1 MKIRTA
7 FMARKRTVV
16 VLGVSAVMIAAIA
29 CSGGDDG
36 ESVGQTPSPTDGPPV
51 VNNIVDVS
59 PDLNTKGAPPADVVI
74 GIPIGTPDVGGAVSI
89 EPALGAPARVIDSL
103 VTGVP
108 AIAPLPVIES
118 RSVGVSSS
126 GFVETSFG
134 FAPSP
139 APSGSSQQHGIW
151 INGIGSIDVEPDVA
165 ILSVGVEA
173 RESTVSEAR
182 EAAAVALQAVVDAVI
197 AEGVAVDDIK
207 TTSFRIS
214 PQVIYR
220 EVRDVNGSYSQP
232 QIIGYIVSNQLS
244 VTIRDLDRVGDVVDS
259 AAENAGDLVRINNI
273 QFAVDDTSQYAVQLR
288 QLAAVDA
295 RAKAEIYA
303 DAMGVQLGSLIF
315 LTETGSSAPR
325 VAFDGDFAVTE
336 AAFAKSAPTPFFG
349 GDSALTSRIQAVFE
363 IIG

>member
-1 MKIRTA
+1 MTIRTV
-7 FMARKRTVV
+7 FMARKRTVA

-36 ESVGQTPSPTDGPPV
+36 ETVGETPSPTDGPSV
-51 VNNIVDVS
+51 VNDAVDVE
-59 PDLNTKGAPPADVVI
+59 PGLAIGAPDI
-74 GIPIGTPDVGGAVSI
+74 GVSVGA
-89 EPALGAPARVIDSL
+89 EPAIGGSAQVIDS
-103 VTGVP
+103 VVIGVP
-108 AIAPLPVIES
+108 AISPMPVIEPAVIGFPQS
-118 RSVGVSSS
+118 ETRFASGDT

-139 APSGSSQQHGIW
+139 AQLFDSAQQHGIW

-165 ILSVGVEA
+165 ILSVGVES
-173 RESTVSEAR
+173 REATVSEAR

-197 AEGVAVDDIK
+197 AAGVAVDDIK

-220 EVRDVNGSYSQP
+220 EVRDDSGSYSQP
-232 QIIGYIVSNQLS
+232 EIIGYIVSNQLS
-244 VTIRDLDRVGDVVDS
+244 VTIRDLDEVGNVVDS
-259 AAENAGDLVRINNI
+259 AAANAGDLVRINNI

-325 VAFDGDFAVTE
+325 VAFDGDFAVAE
-336 AAFAKSAPTPFFG
+336 ASFAKAAPTPFFG
-349 GDSALTSRIQAVFE
+349 GDTALTARIQAVFE

>member
-1 MKIRTA
+1 MTIRTM

-16 VLGVSAVMIAAIA
+16 VLGISAVMIAAIA

-36 ESVGQTPSPTDGPPV
+36 EAVDQVPSPTDGPSV
-51 VNNIVDVS
+51 TDVNPDVG
-59 PDLNTKGAPPADVVI
+59 LKGAPPVDDVIDTPPGDPSV
-74 GIPIGTPDVGGAVSI
+74 GIAVGA
-89 EPALGAPARVIDSL
+89 EPAIGAPAQVIDSV

-108 AIAPLPVIES
+108 AIAPMPVIET
-118 RSVGVSSS
+118 REVGFAQSDI

-134 FAPSP
+134 FAPAP
-139 APSGSSQQHGIW
+139 ASDSTQQHGIW

-173 RESTVSEAR
+173 REATVSVAR

-232 QIIGYIVSNQLS
+232 EIVGYIVSNQLS
-244 VTIRDLDRVGDVVDS
+244 VTIRDLDKVGDVVDS

-325 VAFDGDFAVTE
+325 IAFDGEFAVAE

-349 GDSALTSRIQAVFE
+349 GDSALTTRIQAVFE

>member
-1 MKIRTA
+1 MTIRTV
-7 FMARKRTVV
+7 FMARKRTVAM
-16 VLGVSAVMIAAIA
+16 LGVSAIMIAAIA

-36 ESVGQTPSPTDGPPV
+36 ETVGQTPSPTDGPPV
-51 VNNIVDVS
+51 VNNTVDVS
-59 PDLNTKGAPPADVVI
+59 PDLGIASGAPDI
-74 GIPIGTPDVGGAVSI
+74 GGSAQ
-89 EPALGAPARVIDSL
+89 VIDS
-103 VTGVP
+103 V
-108 AIAPLPVIES
+108 VIEVPS
-118 RSVGVSSS
+118 MSPMLEPIVIGFPQSVPSFGSAERVA
-126 GFVETSFG
+126 VETSFG

-139 APSGSSQQHGIW
+139 ASSDSSQQHGIW

-165 ILSVGVEA
+165 ILSVGVES
-173 RESTVSEAR
+173 REATVSEAR

-197 AEGVAVDDIK
+197 AAGVAVDDIK
-207 TTSFRIS
+207 TTSFQIS

-220 EVRDVNGSYSQP
+220 EVRDVNGLYRQP
-232 QIIGYIVSNQLS
+232 EIIGYFVSNQLS
-244 VTIRDLDRVGDVVDS
+244 VTIRDLDRVGDVVDG

-336 AAFAKSAPTPFFG
+336 AAFARAAPTPFFG
-349 GDSALTSRIQAVFE
+349 GDTALTARIQAVFE